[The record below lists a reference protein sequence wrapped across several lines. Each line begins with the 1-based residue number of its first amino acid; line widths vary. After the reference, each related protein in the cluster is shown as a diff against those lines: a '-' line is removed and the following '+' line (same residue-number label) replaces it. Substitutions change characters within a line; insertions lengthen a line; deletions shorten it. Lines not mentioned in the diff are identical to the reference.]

1 MTAIDEGAVRAGL
14 RVSVVAV
21 IWTVATGVLSI
32 GIGAGRGSL
41 ALVAFGSIG
50 MLDALGSATLVV
62 HFRHTLHHEAF
73 SERHERL
80 ALRVINLGMFVIGL
94 STVIESTRRLVF
106 GAHVDTVWAGVVLAA
121 VSVVVLAVLSVQKR
135 RIGHQIPSRA
145 LQADGAL
152 SAIGAMLAFVTTV
165 GAGIASFGDASSVD
179 PSAAVVV
186 GLIAVVVAVRSTRR
200 S

>member
-165 GAGIASFGDASSVD
+165 GAGIASFVDASSVD